1 MKALISPDEKI
12 YDLENNVIG
21 DRVAYFY
28 DETFDVAQ
36 PLFFVDVDDTF
47 AEKDSQF
54 YYYNT
59 LTSQVS
65 LIPQEIIDGRAALL
79 AAAST
84 PQKTLDQM
92 VEELVMKK
100 LTALANNTN

>member
-28 DETFDVAQ
+28 EETIDVAE
-36 PLFFVDVDDTF
+36 PFFFVDVEDSL
-47 AEKDSQF
+47 AEKDSQL

-59 LTSQVS
+59 VTNQVS
-65 LIPQEIIDGRAALL
+65 LIPQEIIDRILEQFHP
-79 AAAST
+79 T
-84 PQKTLDQM
+84 PEKTIDQL

-100 LTALANNTN
+100 LLALSGNTN